1 MTSEPFVSSRFL
13 IREKPIAYPYY
24 DLCLQ
29 DSQGPVFD
37 LNVEMDSY
45 NGSVYL
51 RTDHVI
57 EMGRTLGMATKEEVA
72 SLRETIDDLRRQ
84 INTLPFA
91 QEELKSGIDSLVTQF
106 YSTINTLHSE
116 PSLPVPDI
124 QVAEPDNPEPEK
136 AERKTIGPISL

>member
-1 MTSEPFVSSRFL
+1 MSEPFVSSRFL

-57 EMGRTLGMATKEEVA
+57 EMGRTLGMATAEEV
-72 SLRETIDDLRRQ
+72 LEYNRTIEGLYNK
-84 INTLPFA
+84 IALLES
-91 QEELKSGIDSLVTQF
+91 QEDLKSELDRIVDRLRGILAPDPIESDEPDTGDS
-106 YSTINTLHSE
+106 
-116 PSLPVPDI
+116 
-124 QVAEPDNPEPEK
+124 VAESDDSKSEET
-136 AERKTIGPISL
+136 ERKTIGPISL